1 MVKSMTAYGRAVFAD
16 ELHSVSVELKSV
28 NSRYFDC
35 NVRLPRAYLF
45 LEEKIKAYLQK
56 NVTSRG
62 KVDVFVTIEDKSRA
76 ATITPDLELAKNYAN
91 ALREVAEAC
100 GLKESVT
107 LSQIAR
113 HPDLFAT
120 AAPEIDADA
129 TWNLLLPVLSEAG
142 AAFKATAE
150 AEGERIQADIS
161 EKMEKITAFA
171 KEAEQISQ
179 ANIGGYRD
187 KLESRIRQMLSDNKI
202 SIDEQRILTECAIM
216 ADKLA
221 VDEELVR
228 LGVHRKA
235 FFDIL
240 AEGSP
245 CGKKLDFLLQ
255 ECNRETNTLGSK
267 GNDAGIAG
275 LVINMKNELE
285 KIREQIQNIE

>member
-1 MVKSMTAYGRAVFAD
+1 MVRSMTAYGRATYAD
-16 ELHSVSVELKSV
+16 DSRTVTVELKSV

-45 LEEKIKAYLQK
+45 LEEKIKSYLQK
-56 NVTSRG
+56 SVTTRG

-76 ATITPDLELAKNYAN
+76 MTITPDLALAKNYAQ
-91 ALREVAEAC
+91 ALRQVCEAC
-100 GLKESVT
+100 GLREEVT
-107 LSQIAR
+107 LSQLAR

-120 AAPEIDADA
+120 TAPEIDTEAV
-129 TWNLLLPVLSEAG
+129 WEMLLPVLKEAG
-142 AAFKATAE
+142 DAFKATAE
-150 AEGERIQADIS
+150 KEGERTKADIS
-161 EKMEKITAFA
+161 EKMEQVTAYA

-179 ANIGGYRD
+179 GNIKGYRE
-187 KLESRIRQMLSDNKI
+187 KLEGRIRQMLSDNKI

-221 VDEELVR
+221 VDEELAR
-228 LGVHRKA
+228 LKAHRKA
-235 FFDIL
+235 FYDIL
-240 AEGSP
+240 SEGSP

-255 ECNRETNTLGSK
+255 ECNRETNTLGAK

-275 LVINMKNELE
+275 LVIGMKNELE